1 MVTQARRSL
10 SDDIS
15 FRQRRYLQMMGVRA
29 VCFVI
34 AIVMFVNHLG
44 WLAAIPAVGAIFI
57 PYFAVVIANGGR
69 EPNNTRGFM
78 EYNPNAAGP
87 PRPGRTADGKR
98 PPARRAGPRQRQL
111 IPLFSPPPGISWQLG
126 LDTLGGVSV

>member
-10 SDDIS
+10 SDDIN

-78 EYNPNAAGP
+78 EYNPKLPARRDPAGP
-87 PRPGRTADGKR
+87 PTENGHQP
-98 PPARRAGPRQRQL
+98 AGPDRG
-111 IPLFSPPPGISWQLG
+111 SAN
-126 LDTLGGVSV
+126 

>member
-1 MVTQARRSL
+1 MTQSGRGRPQVHMVTQARRSL

-15 FRQRRYLQMMGVRA
+15 FRQRRYLQMMTIRA

-34 AIVMFVNHLG
+34 AVVMFVNHLG
-44 WLAAIPAVGAIFI
+44 WLAAIPAFGAILI

-78 EYNPNAAGP
+78 EYNPNLPARWDPAGP
-87 PRPGRTADGKR
+87 PTENGRRPAQPDGGGAD
-98 PPARRAGPRQRQL
+98 
-111 IPLFSPPPGISWQLG
+111 
-126 LDTLGGVSV
+126 